1 MKSGASDSRR
11 IAVAL
16 ERIAR
21 ALEGGAPAPEEFD
34 GGGCFRWRAESGGG
48 GGVLHPIPFAA
59 ADELPQ
65 LRGLDRQILLV
76 ERNTRAF
83 LRGRPS
89 NHVLLTGPR
98 GAGKSSV
105 ARGVLARH
113 AARLRLIETDAEGL
127 SQLPRLLPALAA
139 RREKFVVYCDDLSF
153 ARGAS
158 AVFQRLKSALDGGLS
173 AARDNVRVY
182 ATSNRRRLAP
192 EHFADNSA
200 QFNDEIH
207 GGETAEET
215 VALSDRFG
223 LWVPFFDISPEE
235 YDRIAAGWLAHFG
248 VRATPAT
255 ISRARRWAEERG
267 SMNGRMARHFAA
279 AAAAKTA
286 GD

>member
-1 MKSGASDSRR
+1 MNESDSRR
-11 IAVAL
+11 IVDAL

-21 ALEGGAPAPEEFD
+21 ALEGGAPAPEVFD
-34 GGGCFRWRAESGGG
+34 GGGCWRWRAEKG

-59 ADELPQ
+59 ADELPR
-65 LRGLDRQILLV
+65 LRGLDKQIILV

-98 GAGKSSV
+98 GTGKSSV
-105 ARGVLARH
+105 ARGVLARYS
-113 AARLRLIETDAEGL
+113 ARLKLIETDAEGL
-127 SQLPRLLPALAA
+127 SQLPRLLPAMAA

-153 ARGAS
+153 ASGES

-173 AARDNVRVY
+173 AARDNLRVY
-182 ATSNRRRLAP
+182 ATSNRRRLTP
-192 EHFADNSA
+192 EYFSDNFA
-200 QFNDEIH
+200 QFNDEIQ

-235 YDRIAAGWLAHFG
+235 YERIAAEWMKFFG
-248 VRATPAT
+248 VRNAARMLPL
-255 ISRARRWAEERG
+255 ARRWAEERG

-286 GD
+286 ED